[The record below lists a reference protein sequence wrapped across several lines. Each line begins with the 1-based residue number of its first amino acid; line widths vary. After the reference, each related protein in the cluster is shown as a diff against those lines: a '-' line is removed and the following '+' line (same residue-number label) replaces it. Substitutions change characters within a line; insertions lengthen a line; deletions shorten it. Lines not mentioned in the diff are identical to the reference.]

1 VALNQRQWLLIV
13 LGVLIVVLG
22 AFYLLGSKAAP
33 PIPKDLSADCVCL
46 SCKVESEVKYPREEA
61 APHRCPKC
69 GTQAA
74 YPVFYCFNCKHR
86 FVPTL
91 VRGDSSGP
99 PRLPMTIACPKCGTQ
114 GAMAYIPNEPMF
126 TPTGEILLPRWP

>member
-1 VALNQRQWLLIV
+1 VALNQRQWLFIV
-13 LGVLIVVLG
+13 LGVLVVVVG
-22 AFYLLGSKAAP
+22 GFYLLGSKAAP
-33 PIPKDLSADCVCL
+33 KIASNLTEDCVCL
-46 SCKVESEVKYPREEA
+46 SCKVESVVSYPREEA

-74 YPVFYCFNCKHR
+74 YPVYYCFNCKHR

-91 VRGDSSGP
+91 VKGDP
-99 PRLPMTIACPKCGTQ
+99 PRVPATIACPKCGTQ
-114 GAMAYIPNEPMF
+114 GAMPYVQNEPMF

>member
-1 VALNQRQWLLIV
+1 MALNQRQWLLII
-13 LGVLIVVLG
+13 LGVLIVVTAG
-22 AFYLLGSKAAP
+22 FYTLGSRAAP
-33 PIPKDLSADCVCL
+33 KIAKDSTEDCVCL
-46 SCKVESEVKYPREEA
+46 SCKTESEVTYPREEA

-91 VRGDSSGP
+91 VKGDASSP
-99 PRLPMTIACPKCGTQ
+99 PRLPGTIACSKCGAQ

-126 TPTGEILLPRWP
+126 TPTGEIILPRWP